1 MSTARS
7 AHRHTDRHIDTELL
21 LLLLLLLLM
30 LLLLLLLLPLLL
42 GLATW
47 RFESPTP
54 IKGTKVADLQ
64 RDVWCATHRG
74 ARICRRD
81 DRDEG
86 RARRILGGFCYFLT

>member
-1 MSTARS
+1 M
-7 AHRHTDRHIDTELL
+7 
-21 LLLLLLLLM
+21 LLLM
-30 LLLLLLLLPLLL
+30 LLLPLLL

-64 RDVWCATHRG
+64 RDVWCATQR
-74 ARICRRD
+74 RICSGD

-86 RARRILGGFCYFLT
+86 RAQRILRGFRYFLVEMGPFRAIGPEPATCS